1 MNQYKKGSHKKVP
14 KEKVDGKEKDN
25 HQKKILKN
33 PENIYGPIFV
43 GEKKKLEYMCSVSD
57 SVKKK
62 KLETF
67 QQSEKVK

>member
-1 MNQYKKGSHKKVP
+1 MAGKK
-14 KEKVDGKEKDN
+14 KDN

-67 QQSEKVK
+67 QQSEKVKWREPVTGTNANTLFH